1 MPSSKFSTT
10 SFALCI
16 SNNSSR
22 LLYITKIIIM
32 EYLCLPSPL
41 FTPQP
46 IYVYQQYLFSNGQCT
61 CFLWRR
67 MTDFHIT
74 CSDRSFLFR
83 EKGDLLKVFFVVYG
97 YKPVFLFFPV
107 VDPRVIDYF
116 EILNLF
122 LKKVMVAK
130 YVFGINHKNLNLS
143 LVRHKSMPCCY

>member
-1 MPSSKFSTT
+1 
-10 SFALCI
+10 
-16 SNNSSR
+16 
-22 LLYITKIIIM
+22 
-32 EYLCLPSPL
+32 
-41 FTPQP
+41 
-46 IYVYQQYLFSNGQCT
+46 
-61 CFLWRR
+61 

-122 LKKVMVAK
+122 SKKSDGCK
-130 YVFGINHKNLNLS
+130 ICFWDKPQKP
-143 LVRHKSMPCCY
+143 KSFSR